1 MRKWLIGVWRRGA
14 ANLDLLGAR
23 YQEQVAIPLAAR
35 EKAFGPLRSD
45 GWLLSCERYSIPR
58 AGTRGCSL
66 QSARDVMM
74 RTALAA
80 RFCESGWVSAAQE
93 R

>member
-1 MRKWLIGVWRRGA
+1 VRKWLIGVWRRGV

-23 YQEQVAIPLAAR
+23 CREQVAIHLAAR
-35 EKAFGPLRSD
+35 EKALGPLRSD
-45 GWLLSCERYSIPR
+45 GRLLLHERCTTPR
-58 AGTRGCSL
+58 ADTRGCSL

-80 RFCESGWVSAAQE
+80 CFCEPGWVSAAQE